1 MRFAMANRIL
11 VLNDIHSR
19 KGGTL
24 VKTSEAIAQYPGVQG
39 GYPVITGTRTPIRTI
54 VELYYD
60 VYPHDIDEV
69 HRSLPHLTIEQI
81 QAGLAYYDE
90 QPELVDEDIA
100 RQKEAIKKFLTV
112 KV

>member
-1 MRFAMANRIL
+1 MQRG
-11 VLNDIHSR
+11 

-24 VKTSEAIAQYPGVQG
+24 MKIEDAIAQYPGVQG

-60 VYPHDIDEV
+60 IYPYDIDEV
-69 HRSLPHLTIEQI
+69 HRSLEHLTIEQI
-81 QAGLAYYDE
+81 RAALAYYDE

-100 RQKEAIKKFLTV
+100 RQREAFLKIRIV
-112 KV
+112 NVRDLAK